1 MLLPFSFAATI
12 LFSSTAV
19 SEYELLDCA
28 KVIEPLSRVACY
40 DSLIEKLGAHE
51 VGEPAPERKFGLRK
65 PFQDEIELQVIEH
78 AVTKVSRNPR
88 GQLVLDL
95 SNNQKWEQADQAKL
109 SIKSGDQ
116 VVIRKGFGSS
126 YYLTKSNGSR
136 SLKVRRI
143 R

>member
-12 LFSSTAV
+12 LFSSIAV
-19 SEYELLDCA
+19 SERELLDCA

-40 DSLIEKLGAHE
+40 DLLVEKLGTNE
-51 VGEPAPERKFGLRK
+51 VSAPAPERKFGLRK
-65 PFQDEIELQVIEH
+65 PFQEEIEIKIIEH
-78 AVTKVSRNPR
+78 AVTKVSRNSR

-95 SNNQKWEQADQAKL
+95 SNNQKWQQADQAKL
-109 SIKSGDQ
+109 SITSGDQ
-116 VVIRKGFGSS
+116 VVIRKGFGGS
-126 YYLTKSNGSR
+126 YYLTKSHGSR